1 MNTYKRHRFPPEII
15 SYAVWVYYRFNM
27 SHRDVK
33 DLLAERGIIVSLV
46 GPRPPLPQEV
56 AEYSAYEKKRLAIKS
71 GITCTWQV
79 SSRSDI
85 PFREQVRLDIEYIN
99 RRCLRM
105 DLLLLLK
112 TIPAVLFERGAY

>member
-85 PFREQVRLDIEYIN
+85 PFRACHTPLPQHPFC
-99 RRCLRM
+99 RRNPSLAEM
-105 DLLLLLK
+105 DKL
-112 TIPAVLFERGAY
+112 

>member
-1 MNTYKRHRFPPEII
+1 
-15 SYAVWVYYRFNM
+15 M

-99 RRCLRM
+99 SRCLRM